1 MGRTALSA
9 EDRTAFRE
17 AVREVATRRFAEHG
31 EAGVTMRGLAEE
43 LGCSPMTP
51 YKYFADRD
59 EIFTM
64 VRLAA
69 IDAFVAAQHACD
81 GVADPVERLRARG
94 RAYVGFAIE
103 HPDQYR
109 VMFQLDRN
117 GKREPAEIA
126 KQDRRTWGP
135 LYDDLTAAIA
145 AGDFT
150 GDPAELAHAFWAVV
164 HGLAT
169 LHLAGKLQRGRDH
182 ASLVE
187 PTLDLLVAGARS
199 ATKPPRRRT
208 R

>member
-69 IDAFVAAQHACD
+69 MDAFVAAQQPCD
-81 GVADPVERLRARG
+81 AIPDPVDRLRARG

-109 VMFQLDRN
+109 VMFQLDRH
-117 GKREPAEIA
+117 GKREPVEIA

-135 LYDDLTAAIA
+135 LYDDITAAIES
-145 AGDFT
+145 GSFV
-150 GDPAELAHAFWAVV
+150 GDPADLAHAFWAVV
-164 HGLAT
+164 HGLVS
-169 LHLAGKLQRGRDH
+169 LHLAGKLQRGRDL

-187 PTLDLLVAGARS
+187 PTIDLLVAGARS
-199 ATKPPRRRT
+199 AAKPTRRRT

>member
-1 MGRTALSA
+1 MGRAALSA

-17 AVREVATRRFAEHG
+17 AMREVATRRFAEHG
-31 EAGVTMRGLAEE
+31 EAGVTIRGLAED

-69 IDAFVAAQHACD
+69 MDAFVAAQHTCD
-81 GVADPVERLRARG
+81 AIPDPVERLRARG

-109 VMFQLDRN
+109 VMFQLDRH

-135 LYDDLTAAIA
+135 LYDDIVAAVESGA
-145 AGDFT
+145 FA
-150 GDPAELAHAFWAVV
+150 GDPANLAHAFWAVV
-164 HGLAT
+164 HGLVS
-169 LHLAGKLQRGRDH
+169 LHLAGKLQRGRDL
-182 ASLVE
+182 ASLIE
-187 PTLDLLVAGARS
+187 PTIDLLAAGARS
-199 ATKPPRRRT
+199 AAKPTRRRT

>member
-17 AVREVATRRFAEHG
+17 AMREVATRRFAELG
-31 EAGVTMRGLAEE
+31 EAGVTMRGLADE

-69 IDAFVAAQHACD
+69 IDAFVAAQAKCD
-81 GVADPVERLRARG
+81 GIADPVDRLCARG

-135 LYDDLTAAIA
+135 LYDDISAAIA
-145 AGDFT
+145 AGEFHGEAAD
-150 GDPAELAHAFWAVV
+150 LAHAFWAVV

-169 LHLAGKLQRGRDH
+169 LHLAGKLQRGRDL
-182 ASLVE
+182 ATLVE
-187 PTLDLLVAGARS
+187 PTIELLVAGARS
-199 ATKPPRRRT
+199 AAKPTRRRT

>member
-17 AVREVATRRFAEHG
+17 AMREVATRRFAEHG
-31 EAGVTMRGLAEE
+31 EAGVTMRGLADE

-81 GVADPVERLRARG
+81 RVADPVERLCARG
-94 RAYVGFAIE
+94 RAYVEFALE

-109 VMFQLDRN
+109 VMFQLDRH

-135 LYDDLTAAIA
+135 LHDDITAAIA
-145 AGDFT
+145 SGDFAGDA
-150 GDPAELAHAFWAVV
+150 AELAHAFWAVV

-169 LHLAGKLQRGRDH
+169 LHLAGKLQRGRDL
-182 ASLVE
+182 ASLIE
-187 PTLDLLVAGARS
+187 PTFELLVAGARS
-199 ATKPPRRRT
+199 AANPPRRRT